1 MNPARYLLHLA
12 RRLLDAAETR
22 LAASRTIIP
31 RPDNLHD
38 TTARRT
44 RFITYVSADDYD
56 TIESLE
62 ATGWTETT
70 FPDSTPLDDRLGRR
84 AYHRTVTTT
93 E

>member
-1 MNPARYLLHLA
+1 MKLPRPLRHLL
-12 RRLLDAAETR
+12 AAVETR
-22 LAASRTIIP
+22 LAASHTVIP

-38 TTARRT
+38 TTARRA

-56 TIESLE
+56 IIESLE

-84 AYHRTVTTT
+84 AYTRTVTIT

>member
-1 MNPARYLLHLA
+1 MNPARHLRHLA
-12 RRLLDAAETR
+12 RRLLNAAENH

-38 TTARRT
+38 TTPPHRT
-44 RFITYVSADDYD
+44 RFITYVPADDYD

-84 AYHRTVTTT
+84 AYTITIT
-93 E
+93 